1 MCNTFDNGY
10 TVCNGDN
17 KSQKKFKKTKVAKN
31 MYEESKVGQDFIGT
45 RLRKFKTAR
54 RGRCVLKN
62 KTKQN
67 KNMPVTVAPACNPST

>member
-17 KSQKKFKKTKVAKN
+17 KRQKNKKPKAAKN
-31 MYEESKVGQDFIGT
+31 IYIYEESKVGQDFIGT

-62 KTKQN
+62 KTKQ
-67 KNMPVTVAPACNPST
+67 KL